1 MKERISVGLLGFGTV
16 GSGVAKML
24 TDNQEEIGHKVG
36 CPLTVDK
43 VLVKDMKKARLVDVD
58 EKLLTVEAADV
69 LLDPDIDVIV
79 EVMGGIERARDYILQ
94 ALSQGKHVVTANKDL
109 IALHGIELAAAAREN
124 NCDLFFEA
132 SVAGGIPII
141 RSLVEG
147 LASDRITKMI
157 GIVNGTT
164 NYMLTK
170 MYKGRLA
177 YDDVLKEAQEKG
189 FAEADPSADVDGLDA
204 ARKMAI
210 LSTLGFSMNV
220 DLDDV
225 SVEGISGLTNEDM
238 DYSKRLGYVIKLLGI
253 AKQCNGRIE
262 VSVEPTLLPLKH
274 PLASVNDEYN
284 AVYVYGEAVGETMF
298 YGPGAGQ
305 LPTATAVV
313 ADVIAVSKN
322 MRLGVCGKSSIPSYH
337 EKVIKSDDE
346 IELKTYF
353 RLHVKDEPGV
363 FSKITSLFANE
374 GISMEKIFQNPLMD
388 QSSAAEI
395 AIVTH
400 RTTKQAQDAVCRAL
414 AAAEVVYDVKSKIR
428 VEGD

>member
-1 MKERISVGLLGFGTV
+1 MKERITVGLLGLGTV
-16 GSGVAKML
+16 GSGVVKML
-24 TDNQEEIGHKVG
+24 EENEEDLQHKVG
-36 CPLTVDK
+36 CPVEIKK
-43 VLVKDMKKARLVDVD
+43 VLIQDTHKERLVHVSPD
-58 EKLLTVEAADV
+58 LLTTEAEDV
-69 LLDPDIDVIV
+69 LGDPEIDIIV
-79 EVMGGIERARDYILQ
+79 EVMGGIEQARRHILQ
-94 ALSQGKHVVTANKDL
+94 AFGQHKHVVTANKDL
-109 IALHGIELAAAAREN
+109 MALHGKELLKAAREEE
-124 NCDLFFEA
+124 CDLFFEA

-141 RSLVEG
+141 RSLVDG

-170 MYKGRLA
+170 MFKCHLP
-177 YDDVLKEAQEKG
+177 YDEVLREAQEKG

-210 LSTLGFSMNV
+210 LSTLGFSTNV
-220 DLDDV
+220 DLADV
-225 SVEGISGLTNEDM
+225 VVEGIKELTNADM
-238 DYSKRLGYVIKLLGI
+238 EYSQRFGYVIKLLGL
-253 AKQCNGRIE
+253 AKRENGRIE
-262 VSVEPTLLPLKH
+262 VSVQPTLIPLKH

-313 ADVIAVSKN
+313 ADVISASKN
-322 MRLGVCGKSSIPSYH
+322 MRLGVCGKSFIPSYH
-337 EKVIKSDDE
+337 EKKIKNDNE

-363 FSKITSLFANE
+363 FSKMTALFAAHD
-374 GISMEKIFQNPLMD
+374 ISMEKIFQKPLEKKGV
-388 QSSAAEI
+388 AEI

-400 RTTKQAQDAVCRAL
+400 RTTKQAQDSIHRAL
-414 AAAEVVYDVKSKIR
+414 EEADVVYEVKSRIR

>member
-24 TDNQEEIGHKVG
+24 SRNQEEISHKIG
-36 CPLTVDK
+36 CPLSVKK
-43 VLVKDMKKARLVDVD
+43 VLVQDRKKERLFRMDKGKMTTDPD
-58 EKLLTVEAADV
+58 EV
-69 LLDPDIDVIV
+69 LMDPDIDIIIEVIGGV
-79 EVMGGIERARDYILQ
+79 EKARSYILQ
-94 ALSQGKHVVTANKDL
+94 ALSNGKHVVTANKDL
-109 IALHGIELAAAAREN
+109 IALHGVELFEAARQN
-124 NCDLFFEA
+124 GCDLFFEA

-147 LASDRITKMI
+147 LASDYITKMI

-170 MYKGRLA
+170 MYKARLP
-177 YDDVLKEAQEKG
+177 YKEVLREAQEKG
-189 FAEADPSADVDGLDA
+189 FAEADPSADVGGLDS

-210 LSTLGFSMNV
+210 LATLGFSTDI

-225 SVEGISGLTNEDM
+225 SVEGITELTSEDM
-238 DYSKRLGYVIKLLGI
+238 EYSKRLGYVIKLLGI
-253 AKQCNGRIE
+253 AKRNNGRIE
-262 VSVEPTLLPLKH
+262 VSVQPALLPVKH

-284 AVYVYGEAVGETMF
+284 AVYVYGESVGETMF

-313 ADVIAVSKN
+313 ADTIAVSRN
-322 MRLGVCGKSSIPSYH
+322 MRLGVCGKSGTPSYH
-337 EKVIKSDDE
+337 QKKIKADEE
-346 IELKTYF
+346 IELKMYF

-363 FSKITSLFANE
+363 FSKITALFATE
-374 GISMEKIFQNPLMD
+374 SISMEKIFQTPLD
-388 QSSAAEI
+388 PGEAEI

-400 RTTKQAQDAVCRAL
+400 KTTKKAQQAICNALSNVDAV
-414 AAAEVVYDVKSKIR
+414 YNVKSKIR

>member
-1 MKERISVGLLGFGTV
+1 MKEKISVGLLGFGTV
-16 GSGVAKML
+16 GSGVVKML
-24 TDNQEEIGHKVG
+24 GDNQEDIRHKVG
-36 CPLTVDK
+36 CSLTVEK
-43 VLVKDMKKARLVDVD
+43 VLVQDTQKSRLVDID
-58 EKLLTVEAADV
+58 PNLLTTEAEEV
-69 LLDPDIDVIV
+69 LGDPNIDIVV
-79 EVMGGIERARDYILQ
+79 EVMGGIEEARRYILQ
-94 ALSQGKHVVTANKDL
+94 ALRAGKHVVTANKDL
-109 IALHGIELAAAAREN
+109 IALYGTELMKAAREN
-124 NCDLFFEA
+124 DCDLFFEA

-147 LASDRITKMI
+147 LSSDRITKMI

-170 MYKGRLA
+170 MYKCRLA
-177 YDDVLKEAQEKG
+177 YEDVLKEAQAKG
-189 FAEADPSADVDGLDA
+189 FAEADPTSDVEGLDA

-210 LSTLGFSMNV
+210 LATLGFSMDV
-220 DLDDV
+220 ELDDV
-225 SVEGISGLTNEDM
+225 SVEGISELTNEDM
-238 DYSKRLGYVIKLLGI
+238 EYAKRLGYVIKLLGI
-253 AKQCNGRIE
+253 AKNEDDRIE
-262 VSVEPTLLPLKH
+262 VSVQPTLLPVKH

-322 MRLGVCGKSSIPSYH
+322 MRLGVCGKSFTPSYH
-337 EKVIKSDDE
+337 EKQIKEDDE

-363 FSKITSLFANE
+363 FSKITGILADT
-374 GISMEKIFQNPLMD
+374 GISMEKIFQKPLRD
-388 QSSAAEI
+388 LNAAEI

-400 RTTKQAQDAVCRAL
+400 QTTKKAQDAVCRAFE
-414 AAAEVVYDVKSKIR
+414 AADVVLGVKSKIR

>member
-1 MKERISVGLLGFGTV
+1 MKERISVGLLGLGTV

-24 TDNQEEIGHKVG
+24 EDNQEEIRHKVG
-36 CPLTVDK
+36 SPLVVDK
-43 VLVKDMKKARLVDVD
+43 VLVQDRLKARLVPVD
-58 EKLLTVEAADV
+58 ENRLTTNADEV
-69 LLDPDIDVIV
+69 LSDPDIDVVV
-79 EVMGGIERARDYILQ
+79 EVMGGIELARRYILQ
-94 ALSQGKHVVTANKDL
+94 ALSEGKHVVTANKDL
-109 IALHGIELAAAAREN
+109 IALHGVELMQAAQEN
-124 NCDLFFEA
+124 GCDLFFEA

-170 MYKGRLA
+170 MYKCRLP
-177 YDDVLKEAQEKG
+177 YSEVLKEAQEKG
-189 FAEADPSADVDGLDA
+189 FAEADPSSDVDGLDA

-210 LSTLGFSMNV
+210 LATLGFSMNV

-225 SVEGISGLTNEDM
+225 SVEGISELTNEDM
-238 DYSKRLGYVIKLLGI
+238 EYSKRLGYVIKLLGI
-253 AKQCNGRIE
+253 AKRENGRIE
-262 VSVEPTLLPLKH
+262 VSVQPTLLPQKH
-274 PLASVNDEYN
+274 PLSSVNDEYN

-322 MRLGVCGKSSIPSYH
+322 LRLGVCGKSFTPSYH
-337 EKVIKSDDE
+337 EKLIKSDDE
-346 IELKTYF
+346 IDLKTYF

-363 FSKITSLFANE
+363 FSKITGLFANE
-374 GISMEKIFQNPLMD
+374 GISMEKIYQNPLE
-388 QSSAAEI
+388 SEGAAEI

-400 RTTKQAQDAVCRAL
+400 RTTKKAQDAVCRAL
-414 AAAEVVYDVKSKIR
+414 AEADVVLDVKSKIR
-428 VEGD
+428 AEGD

>member
-1 MKERISVGLLGFGTV
+1 MTKERISVGLLGLGTV

-24 TDNQEEIGHKVG
+24 EDNQEEIRHKVG
-36 CPLTVDK
+36 SPLIVDK
-43 VLVKDMKKARLVDVD
+43 VLVQDRLKARLVAVD
-58 EKLLTVEAADV
+58 EDRLTTNADEV
-69 LLDPDIDVIV
+69 LSDPDIDVVV
-79 EVMGGIERARDYILQ
+79 EVMGGIELARKYILQ
-94 ALSQGKHVVTANKDL
+94 ALSEGKHVVTANKDL
-109 IALHGIELAAAAREN
+109 IALHGVELMQAAQEN
-124 NCDLFFEA
+124 GCDLFFEA

-170 MYKGRLA
+170 MYKCRLP
-177 YDDVLKEAQEKG
+177 YSEVLKEAQEKG
-189 FAEADPSADVDGLDA
+189 FAEADPSSDVDGLDA

-210 LSTLGFSMNV
+210 LATLGFSMNV

-225 SVEGISGLTNEDM
+225 SVEGISELTNEDM
-238 DYSKRLGYVIKLLGI
+238 EYSKRLGYVIKLLGI
-253 AKQCNGRIE
+253 AKRENGRIE
-262 VSVEPTLLPLKH
+262 VSVQPTLLPQKH

-322 MRLGVCGKSSIPSYH
+322 LRLGVCGKSFTPSYH
-337 EKVIKSDDE
+337 EKLIKSDSE
-346 IELKTYF
+346 IDLKTYF

-363 FSKITSLFANE
+363 FSKITGLFANE
-374 GISMEKIFQNPLMD
+374 GVSMEKIHQNPLE
-388 QSSAAEI
+388 SEGAAEI

-400 RTTKQAQDAVCRAL
+400 RTTKNAQDAVCNAL
-414 AAAEVVYDVKSKIR
+414 AEADVVLGVKSKIR
-428 VEGD
+428 AEGD

>member
-1 MKERISVGLLGFGTV
+1 MTKKISVGLLGFGTV

-24 TDNQEEIGHKVG
+24 DENQEEISHKIG
-36 CPLTVDK
+36 CPLTVEK
-43 VLVKDMKKARLVDVD
+43 VLVQNRNKERLVQ
-58 EKLLTVEAADV
+58 VEAEKMTT
-69 LLDPDIDVIV
+69 DPDDILKNPNIDIVI
-79 EVMGGIERARDYILQ
+79 EVIGGIEKARNYILQ
-94 ALSQGKHVVTANKDL
+94 ALSNGKHVVTANKDL
-109 IALHGIELAAAAREN
+109 IALHGVELTEAAQQN
-124 NCDLFFEA
+124 HCDLFFEA

-147 LASDRITKMI
+147 LSSDRITKMI

-170 MYKGRLA
+170 MYKARLP
-177 YDDVLKEAQEKG
+177 YEEVLKEAQEKG
-189 FAEADPSADVDGLDA
+189 FAEADPSSDVGGLDS

-210 LSTLGFSMNV
+210 LATLGFSTNV
-220 DLDDV
+220 DLEDV
-225 SVEGISGLTNEDM
+225 SVEGITRLTSEDM

-253 AKQCNGRIE
+253 AKRKNGRIE
-262 VSVEPTLLPLKH
+262 VSVQPTLLPVKH

-313 ADVIAVSKN
+313 ADTIAVSKN
-322 MRLGVCGKSSIPSYH
+322 MRLGVCGQSFTPSYNQ
-337 EKVIKSDDE
+337 KKIKADEE
-346 IELKTYF
+346 IELKMYF

-363 FSKITSLFANE
+363 FSKITSLFASE
-374 GISMEKIFQNPLMD
+374 GISMEKIFQTPLD
-388 QSSAAEI
+388 PGEAEI

-400 RTTKQAQDAVCRAL
+400 KTTKKAQQAVCQSL
-414 AAAEVVYDVKSKIR
+414 TEVEAVKQVKSKIR

>member
-1 MKERISVGLLGFGTV
+1 MKETISIGLLGFGTV

-24 TDNQEEIGHKVG
+24 ADNQREIEHKVG
-36 CPLTVDK
+36 CPLKVEK
-43 VLVKDMKKARLVDVD
+43 VLVQEVRKSRLFAIEE
-58 EKLLTVEAADV
+58 EKLTTDADEV
-69 LLDPDIDVIV
+69 IGHPDIDIVV
-79 EVMGGIERARDYILQ
+79 EVIGGVEKARHYILR
-94 ALSQGKHVVTANKDL
+94 ALENGKHVVTANKDL
-109 IALHGIELAAAAREN
+109 MALHGVELAAKAREN
-124 NCDLFFEA
+124 RCDLFFEA

-147 LASDRITKMI
+147 LSSDNITKMI

-164 NYMLTK
+164 NYVLTK
-170 MYKGRLA
+170 MYKCRLP
-177 YDDVLKEAQEKG
+177 YDEVLKEAQEKG
-189 FAEADPSADVDGLDA
+189 FAEADPSADVNGLDA

-220 DLDDV
+220 DLEDV
-225 SVEGISGLTNEDM
+225 EVEGISAISNEDM
-238 DYSKRLGYVIKLLGI
+238 EYSKKLGYVIKLLGI
-253 AKQCNGRIE
+253 AKRENGRVE
-262 VSVEPTLLPLKH
+262 VSVQPTLLPVKH
-274 PLASVNDEYN
+274 PLSSVNDEYN

-322 MRLGVCGKSSIPSYH
+322 MRLGVCGNSFTPSYH
-337 EKVIKSDDE
+337 EKNIKNDDE

-353 RLHVKDEPGV
+353 RLYVKDEPGV
-363 FSKITSLFANE
+363 FSKITSLFAGA
-374 GISMEKIFQNPLMD
+374 GISMEKIFQNPLRGRE
-388 QSSAAEI
+388 AAEI

-400 RTTKQAQDAVCRAL
+400 KTTKTAQDAICQAL
-414 AAAEVVYDVKSKIR
+414 HESDVVYEVKSKLR